1 MPYKNLI
8 FDFGNVLFDLDLPRI
23 EQELRRLSGVHFEA
37 AREKLQRERVFEL
50 YETGGL
56 STAEFIDALRFAGPV
71 PLSEEAVTDAWN
83 GIFIEMP
90 RSRFELLLQ
99 LRQRYQVFLLSN
111 INELHE
117 RWIAD
122 YMQRAHGIH
131 DFEHR
136 YFDAVYYS
144 HLIRLRKPDREIYE
158 YVLADAEILPEE
170 SFFIDDL
177 EVNIEAAR
185 KLGIHA
191 ELKRAEEPLE
201 KLLSRFLILDA

>member
-1 MPYKNLI
+1 MDYKNLI

-23 EQELRRLSGVHFEA
+23 EQELRRLSGADFEA
-37 AREKLQRERVFEL
+37 AREKLRRDRIFEL

-56 STAEFIDALRFAGPV
+56 STAEFVEALRFAGPI
-71 PLSEEAVTDAWN
+71 PLSEAAVIGAWN
-83 GIFIEMP
+83 SIFIEMP
-90 RSRFELLLQ
+90 RRRFELLLQ

-111 INELHE
+111 INDLHE

-122 YMQRAHGIH
+122 YMQREHGIH

-170 SFFIDDL
+170 SLFIDDL

-185 KLGIHA
+185 QLGIHA

-201 KLLSRFLILDA
+201 KMLQRFLIL

>member
-1 MPYKNLI
+1 MDYKNLI

-23 EQELRRLSGVHFEA
+23 EQELRRLSGADFEA
-37 AREKLQRERVFEL
+37 AREKLRRDRIFEL

-56 STAEFIDALRFAGPV
+56 STAEFVEALRFAGPI
-71 PLSEEAVTDAWN
+71 PLSEAAVIGAWN
-83 GIFIEMP
+83 SIFIEMP
-90 RSRFELLLQ
+90 RRRFELLLQ

-111 INELHE
+111 INDLHE

-122 YMQRAHGIH
+122 YMQREHCIH

-170 SFFIDDL
+170 SLFIDDL

-185 KLGIHA
+185 QLGIHA

-201 KLLSRFLILDA
+201 KMLQRFLIL